1 MMKTENG
8 SRRNSTLKMYQTI
21 KQEVDPAE
29 SIDEILNIYAERVN
43 QQLEHWLPKES
54 ASPKRL
60 HQAMRY
66 SVLGG
71 GKRIRPVLLYAT
83 GKALGTKLEKLDA
96 AACAIE
102 LMHSYSLIHDDLP
115 AMDDDD
121 LRRGRPTCHKAF
133 DEATAILSGDAIQ
146 ALAFAIL
153 ANNNTGEKQQIK
165 MIQLLAESSGS
176 FGMAGGQAIDLAAVN
191 KQLNINEIEHMHRL
205 KTGALIK
212 ASVLMA
218 VTASEIT
225 DAEVFNKFS
234 RYADCIGLAFQIRD
248 DILDIQADTEV
259 LGKPQGSDAA
269 QNKPTYPSVIGLAE
283 AESIANNL
291 LQQALNE
298 IDFLNLDATNLQ
310 SVSRYMV
317 TRNS

>member
-1 MMKTENG
+1 METG
-8 SRRNSTLKMYQTI
+8 SRRSSTLKMQQTVKQDI
-21 KQEVDPAE
+21 KEE
-29 SIDEILNIYAERVN
+29 KSIDVILNTYANRVN
-43 QQLEHWLPKES
+43 QQLDHWLPKES
-54 ASPKRL
+54 ASPKVL

-83 GKALGTKLEKLDA
+83 GEALGTKLEKLDA

-153 ANNNTGEKQQIK
+153 ANDESSDKEQIK
-165 MIQLLAESSGS
+165 MIQLLAQSSGS

-218 VTASEIT
+218 VTASEVT
-225 DAEVFNKFS
+225 DSETFNKFS
-234 RYADCIGLAFQIRD
+234 RFADRIGLAFQIRD
-248 DILDIQADTEV
+248 DILDIQADTAV

-269 QNKPTYPSVIGLAE
+269 QNKPTYPSVIGLPK
-283 AESIANNL
+283 AESIANEL
-291 LQQALNE
+291 LQQALDE
-298 IDFLNLDATNLQ
+298 INLLDLDATSLQ

-317 TRNS
+317 TRDS

>member
-1 MMKTENG
+1 M
-8 SRRNSTLKMYQTI
+8 LKMQQTV
-21 KQEVDPAE
+21 KQESNTTE
-29 SIDEILNIYAERVN
+29 QIDSILNAYANRVN
-43 QQLEHWLPKES
+43 KQLESCLPKES
-54 ASPKRL
+54 TEPKIL

-66 SVLGG
+66 SVLAG

-83 GKALGTKLEKLDA
+83 GETLGVKLEQLDS

-121 LRRGRPTCHKAF
+121 LRRGLPTCHKAF

-153 ANNNTGEKQQIK
+153 ANSDSGEKEQLK

-191 KQLNINEIEHMHRL
+191 SQLSIDEVERMHRL

-218 VTASEIT
+218 VTISEVT
-225 DAEVFNKFS
+225 DTDTFNKFS
-234 RYADCIGLAFQIRD
+234 RFADCIGLAFQIRD
-248 DILDIQADTEV
+248 DILDIQADTEI

-269 QNKPTYPSVIGLAE
+269 QNKPTYPSVIGVAKAE
-283 AESIANNL
+283 LIANDL
-291 LQQALNE
+291 LQQALGE
-298 IDFLNLDATNLQ
+298 IKHINADATKLKI
-310 SVSRYMV
+310 VSQYMV
-317 TRNS
+317 TRGS